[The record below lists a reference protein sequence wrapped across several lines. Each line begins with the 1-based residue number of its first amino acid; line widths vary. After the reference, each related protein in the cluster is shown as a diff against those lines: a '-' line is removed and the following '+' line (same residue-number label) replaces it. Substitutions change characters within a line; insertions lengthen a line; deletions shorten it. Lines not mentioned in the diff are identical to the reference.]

1 MSKCNS
7 LFQDKQIQDAM
18 ENGEICTICEE
29 LTAEEYG
36 HPGACEDCGGD
47 LVLEKHATKGL

>member
-7 LFQDKQIQDAM
+7 LFQDQQIKVAM
-18 ENGEICTICEE
+18 ENGEICCICEK

-36 HPGACEDCGGD
+36 RPGACEDCGGD
-47 LVLEKHATKGL
+47 FVLEQTTKG